1 MKTKILSIF
10 TRTPLHVGAGS
21 SVGAIDMPVVRE
33 RHTRFPVIPGSSIK
47 GVLADLWNDG
57 DNVDEKYI
65 RKLESEARKI
75 FGDNVEKGKN
85 ACAGKIAFGEG
96 KLLAF
101 PIRSAIGCFAFI
113 TCPLALSRFAVDKN
127 LQLTIPE
134 ITDTSKAIVADS
146 SIVGVNGKVILEEY
160 PLDIQDKSID
170 APILSSLKEL
180 SDDPIWVNNIEKR
193 LIIISDELFSY
204 FVENAC
210 EVQTRIC
217 VDDETGVVKKG
228 ALFNQENVPS
238 EALFYSVLNEFDET
252 CGNNL
257 KAKLDDTR
265 LIQIGGDFSIGLGWC
280 AVSIKEAE

>member
-47 GVLADLWNDG
+47 GVLADLFLENNSLTEDG
-57 DNVDEKYI
+57 
-65 RKLESEARKI
+65 KLI
-75 FGDNVEKGKN
+75 FGKEDR
-85 ACAGKIAFGEG
+85 AGKIAFGEG

-101 PIRSAIGCFAFI
+101 PIRSAKGCFAFI

-127 LQLTIPE
+127 LQLTVPE

-146 SIVGVNGKVILEEY
+146 SVVGINQKVILEEY

-170 APILSSLKEL
+170 APIVSLLKDM
-180 SDDPIWVNNIEKR
+180 SNDPIWVNNIEKH
-193 LIIISDELFSY
+193 LIIIADELFSY

-257 KAKLDDTR
+257 KAKLDDTK
-265 LIQIGGDFSIGLGWC
+265 LIQIGADFSIGLGWC